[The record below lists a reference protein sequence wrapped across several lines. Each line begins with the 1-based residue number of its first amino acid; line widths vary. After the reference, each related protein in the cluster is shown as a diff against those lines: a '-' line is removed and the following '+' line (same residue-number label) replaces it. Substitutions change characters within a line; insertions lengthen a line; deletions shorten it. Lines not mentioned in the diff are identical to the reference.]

1 MSLNLSLPNLSLP
14 NLPDTSALPSVS
26 DVSEVVGDVLVT
38 AIDTAGDAA
47 HVVVKTARRRP
58 KVAIGVGVAA
68 LAAILV
74 MMLLRRR
81 QAAPEHAARD
91 DARPRV
97 AAA

>member
-47 HVVVKTARRRP
+47 QVVVKTARRRP
-58 KVAIGVGVAA
+58 KVAIGIGVAA

-74 MMLLRRR
+74 LMMLRRR
-81 QAAPEHAARD
+81 QATPQHAARD

>member
-1 MSLNLSLPNLSLP
+1 MSLNLSLPS
-14 NLPDTSALPSVS
+14 LPDTSALPSVS

-68 LAAILV
+68 VVCLLI
-74 MMLLRRR
+74 MMMLRRR
-81 QAAPEHAARD
+81 KATPERAARD
-91 DARPRV
+91 DTGPRV